1 MALGLWLPFE
11 YYYYYYYYYYY
22 VHFHFVSLDETD
34 FLGSK
39 YPVLFDSTSVP
50 GTVEC
55 IDLEIIDDY
64 VKEDNESFVAVLS
77 PKGDEAVH
85 LLNHYAYVYI
95 IDDDRTL
102 TVSEESGNF
111 TLISC
116 RGECNSVTGES
127 SWYSL
132 RGKWSYACSCGTG
145 GRDRY

>member
-1 MALGLWLPFE
+1 MLSVFTISLLCS
-11 YYYYYYYYYYY
+11 
-22 VHFHFVSLDETD
+22 HILSLDETD

-39 YPVLFDSTSVP
+39 YPVLFGSTSVP

-85 LLNHYAYVYI
+85 LMNHYAYVYI
-95 IDDDRTL
+95 IDNDRMSAI
-102 TVSEESGNF
+102 SEESVV
-111 TLISC
+111 ISHSMSC

-127 SWYSL
+127 NWYSL
-132 RGKWSYACSCGTG
+132 RGKWSYACSGGTG